1 MKKTKIAY
9 WIFTGLLAASMLI
22 SSIPSILRLPSSVAM
37 ISTLLGYPAYI
48 VPFLGVAKLLAAV
61 VIIIPGFPRLKE
73 WAYAGITF
81 DLVGATYS
89 QIAISTPVFRWIF
102 MIIWFIPL
110 VGSYIYY
117 HKITRAEVLATS
129 TI

>member
-9 WIFTGLLAASMLI
+9 WIFTGLLVASMLI

-61 VIIIPGFPRLKE
+61 VILIPGFPRVKE

-89 QIAISTPVFRWIF
+89 QMALGVPAMRWIF

-110 VGSYIYY
+110 IGSYIYY
-117 HKITRAEVLATS
+117 HKIMKAEVLAATA
-129 TI
+129 

>member
-9 WIFTGLLAASMLI
+9 WIFTGLLVVSMLM

-48 VPFLGVAKLLAAV
+48 IPFLGFAKLLAAV
-61 VIIIPGFPRLKE
+61 VIIIPGFARLKE

-81 DLVGATYS
+81 DLIGATYS
-89 QIAISTPVFRWIF
+89 QIVLGGNHGMWLF

-110 VGSYIYY
+110 FGSYIYY
-117 HKITRAEVLATS
+117 HKKMKTEVLTAT
-129 TI
+129 TN